1 MAVWTPIAMFQASI
15 RVPGN
20 KEWKTTILM
29 YIQSSLSL
37 CNNQFFIEVVF
48 YPISQKEN
56 DIAAL

>member
-15 RVPGN
+15 RVSGY
-20 KEWKTTILM
+20 KEWKTTISM

-37 CNNQFFIEVVF
+37 CNNQFFIDVVF

-56 DIAAL
+56 DITAL